1 MHVPRSMRGCV
12 DVPKAPKSLEPPRRI
27 PACPPPL
34 QHFPLGSPFSI
45 GVLALPRSS
54 HIFPHLS
61 PFPLPTAPASCRGAF
76 PICTRAAR
84 INGFCVGVSS
94 GTTEGPDPTSEGY
107 ENKTARRFWAW
118 TRQGQISPI
127 SLHVRRL
134 FQGTGRSLT
143 FRYHGSA
150 IDDVL
155 TEAGTASRGR
165 GGRGGAGPQV
175 LRARIQTGMLY
186 RRPSYCTVPYGPSS
200 RRWARGQRRDRT
212 FRSGSGSCGGGN
224 RCSPVRGVRLAG

>member
-1 MHVPRSMRGCV
+1 MHVPRSMCGCV
-12 DVPKAPKSLEPPRRI
+12 DVPKGPQVVGATSSDSRVPP
-27 PACPPPL
+27 AAA
-34 QHFPLGSPFSI
+34 
-45 GVLALPRSS
+45 ALPTWGHPSRLGFS
-54 HIFPHLS
+54 HFSLFPHLPTS
-61 PFPLPTAPASCRGAF
+61 FPFPLPTAPASCRGAF

-143 FRYHGSA
+143 FRYHASVM
-150 IDDVL
+150 DDVL

-165 GGRGGAGPQV
+165 GGGGAGPQV
-175 LRARIQTGMLY
+175 LRATIQAGMLD
-186 RRPSYCTVPYGPSS
+186 RHPSYCTVPYGPI
-200 RRWARGQRRDRT
+200 
-212 FRSGSGSCGGGN
+212 
-224 RCSPVRGVRLAG
+224 